1 MHLIIVAYSEKQ
13 NGRSDVTENGLADY
27 AAVDA
32 VGKLATTWALVEMKI

>member
-1 MHLIIVAYSEKQ
+1 MPLIIVAYSEKQ
-13 NGRSDVTENGLADY
+13 NERNDVMENGLAGY